1 MVGVGRVGRAA
12 AGGGAVSEVH
22 LLQGDCLTLMRDM
35 PEKSFDLVL
44 TDPPYGINF
53 INGGGR
59 SPKNGWR
66 TFYDNEGDWDKWKPT
81 QEYFDEI
88 LRIGKTV
95 IIWGGNYFS
104 DCLPPSQQWLV
115 WDKGQ
120 RDFSLADGEL
130 AWSSQDKAVRM
141 FDYSR
146 AAMLKER
153 VEHPTQKPVALMK
166 WCIELVKAKSVFDP
180 FMGSGSTG
188 VAAVKL
194 NRNFI
199 GIEINR
205 DYFQIAERRITDAQM
220 QMVMPL

>member
-1 MVGVGRVGRAA
+1 VTVDLR
-12 AGGGAVSEVH
+12 
-22 LLQGDCLTLMRDM
+22 LGDCLEILPTLAD
-35 PEKSFDLVL
+35 KSVDAVI

-59 SPKNGWR
+59 NPKNGWR

-81 QEYFDEI
+81 KEYFDHL
-88 LRIGKTV
+88 LRIGKVV

-120 RDFSLADGEL
+120 RSFSLADGEL

-141 FDYSR
+141 FNYSR

-153 VEHPTQKPVALMK
+153 VEHPTQKPIALMK
-166 WCIELVKAKSVFDP
+166 WCIEIAKAKTILDP

-188 VAAVKL
+188 VAAVEL
-194 NRNFI
+194 GCDFI
-199 GIEINR
+199 GIEKEAKYFEIAQNR
-205 DYFQIAERRITDAQM
+205 IAEAQQ
-220 QMVMPL
+220 QMVMDFA